1 MPLCLGPHMITEA
14 GHRNPPTVADRG
26 AADKASDKHCQR
38 SATDSLNVTAATF
51 QIFSTH
57 CWLNSDRQ

>member
-1 MPLCLGPHMITEA
+1 MITEA

-38 SATDSLNVTAATF
+38 SATDSLNVTAATL

-57 CWLNSDRQ
+57 CWLNSDGQ